1 MTSWTDGYVADIGY
15 THGFY
20 RELTPALLRFVGI
33 AKGKRTSDLNK
44 PSTYCELGC
53 GQGFSANL
61 LAAANPHIE
70 FCATDFNPS
79 HIVGAR
85 ALASQA
91 GSPNVRF
98 FDQSFGDFVNEP
110 SLPDF
115 DVISL
120 HGIYSWIAAEHRS
133 NIVRFIRRKLKP
145 GGIVYISYNA
155 LPGWSA
161 AAPLRHLMFEHGRS
175 QGGST
180 GSRLRLALQFMD
192 RVLASN
198 ARYFQANAAA
208 KDGFER
214 LKSQN
219 HHYLAHEYLNEA
231 WALLYHSDVAR
242 EMGEAKLTYLGSA
255 ALLGELDA
263 INLTADQQKVV
274 AEVIDPTFRETVRDF
289 MVNQQFRRD
298 VFVKGSVPLSGSE
311 ALAEWQELRVA
322 LSTSRTEVPLKV
334 KGSLGEATLRQEA
347 YEPVL
352 DALARGPRTVR
363 QLLADQ
369 HVSAL
374 GFASLSECL
383 AVLIGAGHLQP
394 CLNQNGDEDRSACT
408 RAFNNAVLHR
418 AVLSD
423 DLAALASPVTGGGVP
438 VDRISQLFILA
449 HRQKQADAAQYV
461 WSVLEGQGQRL
472 IRDGK
477 TLETREDNVSE
488 LRDKFAIFSK
498 RADVLNQLGIT

>member
-1 MTSWTDGYVADIGY
+1 
-15 THGFY
+15 
-20 RELTPALLRFVGI
+20 
-33 AKGKRTSDLNK
+33 
-44 PSTYCELGC
+44 
-53 GQGFSANL
+53 
-61 LAAANPHIE
+61 
-70 FCATDFNPS
+70 
-79 HIVGAR
+79 
-85 ALASQA
+85 
-91 GSPNVRF
+91 
-98 FDQSFGDFVNEP
+98 
-110 SLPDF
+110 
-115 DVISL
+115 
-120 HGIYSWIAAEHRS
+120 
-133 NIVRFIRRKLKP
+133 
-145 GGIVYISYNA
+145 
-155 LPGWSA
+155 
-161 AAPLRHLMFEHGRS
+161 
-175 QGGST
+175 
-180 GSRLRLALQFMD
+180 
-192 RVLASN
+192 
-198 ARYFQANAAA
+198 
-208 KDGFER
+208 
-214 LKSQN
+214 
-219 HHYLAHEYLNEA
+219 
-231 WALLYHSDVAR
+231 
-242 EMGEAKLTYLGSA
+242 
-255 ALLGELDA
+255 
-263 INLTADQQKVV
+263 
-274 AEVIDPTFRETVRDF
+274 
-289 MVNQQFRRD
+289 
-298 VFVKGSVPLSGSE
+298 
-311 ALAEWQELRVA
+311 LAEWQELRVA

-383 AVLIGAGHLQP
+383 TVLIGAGHLQP